1 VDTNHQ
7 FSQDWNPT
15 PHGGSSPAHQSKR
28 APKRLILIIGAV
40 VAVIAIAGIGVW
52 LLFGNKKPAQSA
64 TNSSQTTQES
74 AETAQASSTPKT
86 FKSTT
91 LNIEF
96 TYPGTWKMREN
107 ADKSQIMLTSPQ
119 VSYQKSG
126 VSTKGIFTLKMR
138 TSIVPQAMQTTLQSI
153 SAVKKSE
160 VIAYTSPT
168 EQQRQYTSLSFGGK
182 GTNMSLLMVTGGSE
196 FVPGDTF
203 ASGLDLQGAFY
214 LFAGGYGSDPN
225 DSLIFDSV
233 PLSSFVGTTAYAEAV
248 DIIKSVKVY

>member
-1 VDTNHQ
+1 
-7 FSQDWNPT
+7 
-15 PHGGSSPAHQSKR
+15 
-28 APKRLILIIGAV
+28 LILIITVIV
-40 VAVIAIAGIGVW
+40 VVLVAAGVGVW
-52 LLFGNKKPAQSA
+52 LLLGNKKPAQSA
-64 TNSSQTTQES
+64 ASSSQTAQDS
-74 AETAQASSTPKT
+74 AAAAQASNTPKT

-96 TYPGTWKMREN
+96 TYPGAWKMREN

-119 VSYQKSG
+119 VTYQKSG
-126 VSTKGIFTLKMR
+126 VSTQGVFTLKMR
-138 TSIVPQAMQTTLQSI
+138 TSIVPQAMQTTLQNI

-160 VIAYTSPT
+160 VIAYASPT

-196 FVPGDTF
+196 FLPGDTF

-225 DSLIFDSV
+225 DSLTFDSV
-233 PLSSFVGTTAYAEAV
+233 PLNSFVGTSAYAEAV